1 MSLGTI
7 HSHAYYIR
15 SRRKR
20 GAAEKGCQRIKT
32 DHAVSPRKFSDPDP
46 QEGVYLSFQSNALC
60 KAEASGHKLAGQP
73 VSQGGSTLWN
83 SPDGKLGCWWLIAVL
98 CSSHELGGLNS
109 CLRPGNVEDPFPG
122 DLTQECWGENQE
134 SALPHQGMEY
144 VPRMELCPHPVVSYV
159 DSRRMVSNQPP
170 VPLDSMIYVSPFSER
185 LWP

>member
-1 MSLGTI
+1 M
-7 HSHAYYIR
+7 
-15 SRRKR
+15 
-20 GAAEKGCQRIKT
+20 
-32 DHAVSPRKFSDPDP
+32 
-46 QEGVYLSFQSNALC
+46 
-60 KAEASGHKLAGQP
+60 
-73 VSQGGSTLWN
+73 
-83 SPDGKLGCWWLIAVL
+83 L

-185 LWP
+185 L